1 MRVPSEHARHSSPR
15 YATQTREYPA
25 QPAPQRTLK
34 IRRRPGT
41 FRGEGHRAAVV
52 NDTQTPERH
61 PTRPRTPTY
70 GRHQRTCAS
79 PANMRVTRPR
89 AAPPKHTNTPQSRPH
104 NEEPHVARPAL
115 RPKTREYPAQLARER
130 GTSRCEAHSA
140 PQNTRIPRTTGPT
153 TRNLTLRGPL
163 CAPKR
168 ANTPHSRPHNE
179 RLKYDGGPAPSMGRH
194 RAAVVS
200 LTAEPRALR
209 KLRAAAW
216 RSRTASCRPLRL
228 QLRGLPSWPVRYQ
241 RNRRRWRRRGPWSCL
256 RER

>member
-1 MRVPSEHARHSSPR
+1 M
-15 YATQTREYPA
+15 T
-25 QPAPQRTLK
+25 PQLLS
-34 IRRRPGT
+34 
-41 FRGEGHRAAVV
+41 
-52 NDTQTPERH
+52 DTQPDPGH
-61 PTRPRTPTY
+61 PHPGVTNEYARP
-70 GRHQRTCAS
+70 QRTCAS
-79 PANMRVTRPR
+79 LVPALRHPNTRIPR
-89 AAPPKHTNTPQSRPH
+89 TAGPTTGNLTLRGPLCAPKHANTPHSRPH
-104 NEEPHVARPAL
+104 NEEPHVARPTL
-115 RPKTREYPAQLARER
+115 RPKTREYPAQRAPQR

-140 PQNTRIPRTTGPT
+140 PQNTRIPRTEGPT

-163 CAPKR
+163 CAPKH
-168 ANTPHSRPHNE
+168 ANTPHNRPHNE

-209 KLRAAAW
+209 KLRAAAS
-216 RSRTASCRPLRL
+216 RSRTASCRPSRL